1 MEPLEFDFGN
11 NPARG
16 FLDLVIL
23 KNSGYTQTMTKVQLL
38 EREIRKLDQRA
49 LGALRDWFRRYDAA
63 AWDRQIGR
71 DARSGKLK
79 KFSEEALADHR
90 SGKTRAL

>member
-1 MEPLEFDFGN
+1 MEPLEFDFGESR
-11 NPARG
+11 ARG
-16 FLDLVIL
+16 FLDLVIPR
-23 KNSGYTQTMTKVQLL
+23 NSGYTQAMTKVQLL

-49 LGALRDWFRRYDAA
+49 LGVLRDWFRRYDAA

-79 KFSEEALADHR
+79 NFSEEALAAHK
-90 SGKTRAL
+90 SGKTREL

>member
-1 MEPLEFDFGN
+1 MEHLEFDFMRLYR
-11 NPARG
+11 RG
-16 FLDLVIL
+16 ILDLVIPR
-23 KNSGYTQTMTKVQLL
+23 NSGYTQTMTKVQLL

-49 LGALRDWFRRYDAA
+49 LGALRDWFRRYDAT

-79 KFSEEALADHR
+79 KLSEEALADHV